1 MVQVLKH
8 RYHITVDELPRVEPT
23 MSPVHHGMYIP
34 IPVLTIYASPIIRF
48 MSFLLNV
55 LQKNGN
61 LLLNIYTYFYI
72 RLGEITMLHLKQ

>member
-48 MSFLLNV
+48 MSFFIKRVAKKRHPPIKYIYVLL
-55 LQKNGN
+55 
-61 LLLNIYTYFYI
+61 YPAW
-72 RLGEITMLHLKQ
+72 